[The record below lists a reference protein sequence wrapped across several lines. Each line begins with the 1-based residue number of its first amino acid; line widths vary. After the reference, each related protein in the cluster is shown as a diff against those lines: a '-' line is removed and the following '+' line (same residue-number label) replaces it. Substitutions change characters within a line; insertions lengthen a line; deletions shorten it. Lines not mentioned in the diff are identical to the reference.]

1 MSKPLKIIATLKIL
15 RGTIALGVTFFLAY
29 IAYNF
34 LELSEPY
41 LANKFL
47 IRNDPFLQIA
57 STFFELVTL
66 NQVLAIG
73 LLALLIAI
81 LRYVEA
87 VGIWNDKN
95 WARWL
100 VIATGFIYI
109 PFEAYL
115 LMMGFS
121 WAITLILVINLLVV
135 AYLLYQEFSWVSSK
149 ANVARS
155 NRAE

>member
-57 STFFELVTL
+57 STFFELVTP

-87 VGIWNDKN
+87 VGIWNDKK

-109 PFEAYL
+109 PFEAYF
-115 LMMGFS
+115 LMTGFS

-135 AYLLYQEFSWVSSK
+135 AYLLYQEFS
-149 ANVARS
+149 
-155 NRAE
+155 

>member
-15 RGTIALGVTFFLAY
+15 RGTIALGVAFFLTY

-57 STFFELVTL
+57 STFFELVTP

-87 VGIWNDKN
+87 VGIWNDKK

-109 PFEAYL
+109 PFEAYF

-121 WAITLILVINLLVV
+121 WVITLILVINLLVV
-135 AYLLYQEFSWVSSK
+135 AYLLYQEFS
-149 ANVARS
+149 
-155 NRAE
+155 